1 MKKLL
6 IFALMATLFA
16 GCTQSKP
23 TFSRFIDKEW
33 GTIGLLPG
41 WKVDSEDGD
50 NIILR
55 SKDEVFLKVFV
66 TVIDK
71 PSDIQGFVKAQ
82 MELTGRVYES
92 ERESS
97 INGQKVTSY
106 KSTAKHGKKVLEE
119 ELYLFDI
126 GERMLAVNGSTPSA
140 SKSKYQVQQTI
151 ESITIKGG
159 K

>member
-6 IFALMATLFA
+6 IFALIATLM
-16 GCTQSKP
+16 GCAQSKP
-23 TFSRFIDKEW
+23 VFSKFIDKEW

-41 WKVDSEDGD
+41 WKIDSEDGE

-71 PSDIQGFVKAQ
+71 PSDIEGFVKAQ
-82 MELTGRVYES
+82 MELTGRVFVS
-92 ERESS
+92 EREST

-106 KSTAKHGKKVLEE
+106 KSTAKHGKKDLEE

-126 GERMLAVNGSTPSA
+126 GEKLLAVNGSTPSA